1 MMPAMKGEE
10 SRLDPKILD
19 PSAVIF
25 GFGRRICPGRWLA
38 YDTLFATV
46 AGLIA
51 AFDIRVAKDAKGEP
65 IVPSGEYEFG
75 TSWCVLADMLKVRA
89 TLTKMFSSI
98 PKPFPCDIVPR
109 SEEVKAMILRTE
121 SKEL

>member
-1 MMPAMKGEE
+1 MHDPKNYEDPETFNPDRFMLPAMKGMEP
-10 SRLDPKILD
+10 RLDPKILD

-51 AFDIRVAKDAKGEP
+51 AFDIRMVKDAKGEP
-65 IVPSGEYEFG
+65 VVPSGEYEFG
-75 TSWCVLADMLKVRA
+75 TSWYVLLGCWR
-89 TLTKMFSSI
+89 LE
-98 PKPFPCDIVPR
+98 R
-109 SEEVKAMILRTE
+109 R
-121 SKEL
+121 